1 MSEKDLEKSTN
12 TNGGDGDDE
21 NIINWVAL
29 VVSLVALLGTVAQV
43 LQQYI
48 ASAAGYSNCGESVMG
63 RWHES
68 KKRKFRRTEL
78 RFEVQFETPVIF
90 VCEPANDKGP
100 IKGQSI
106 YFVKGTDKSL
116 EETRALLPKEE
127 EAQTQALQDKRVHT
141 ADNERASW
149 VILLS
154 QLQSMERESQEWQV
168 NNLSSGPPHTL
179 SLVGFESHTLAVAL
193 QAKKRSW
200 DTMPAGIKKPYATT
214 AMCHL
219 LEIAA
224 MMGIY
229 WKEFDRSRD
238 RYRAEGNGYM
248 LVGSNVPDLG
258 VTFTLQICGKSRF
271 QENRVI
277 PVDEVKELCC
287 GFVST
292 LFQEKNKDKRRIE
305 SPLEDAKDL
314 SILQLGSTG
323 EIAET
328 MVLIECNTDTANYFR
343 DDEAKH
349 GHLFPVPFELLG
361 MLGKTLHIRNTAFR
375 MLPNPTPYHWDKNFF
390 NLRRL
395 VKEYYKKITD
405 SESALLMVPQI
416 QHLENDTNKLLD
428 QFLNEGKLIEGKR
441 TKTPESSMKLLN
453 TLHDVLDNC
462 DEYLRKSDRDLVR
475 VVVREHFQEVL
486 KLIND
491 KSGADDTSDSK
502 STRTTEIKKATDIR
516 KVTDIKKAQ
525 HFDELTAASPELR
538 QQLFM
543 DLYFSKVLDQ
553 VRTRAVASYKRRKE
567 THYAPSV
574 RAPSVHSRD
583 PSIDSNN
590 NLGEAKELE
599 SETKTVSLP
608 ATPSAAS
615 QAPSSSPLALPI
627 SPSPPLP
634 QLRKHE
640 ASQSVPDVHVH
651 RPELALPP
659 HHSRQQLG
667 VDDVTSKLDSEAT
680 AIWCTLVLRMLCWLL
695 LHDFNKKDVQ
705 IPKSELLGSR
715 LPVYIT

>member
-1 MSEKDLEKSTN
+1 MSA
-12 TNGGDGDDE
+12 GGGGNNDNDGV
-21 NIINWVAL
+21 INWVAL
-29 VVSLVALLGTVAQV
+29 VISLVALIGTLAQV

-63 RWHES
+63 KWHES
-68 KKRKFRRTEL
+68 KKRKFRPTEL

-90 VCEPANDKGP
+90 VCEPKNDKGP
-100 IKGQSI
+100 IKGKPI
-106 YFVKGTDKSL
+106 YFVKGTDESL
-116 EETRALLPKEE
+116 KETRALLPKEE
-127 EAQTQALQDKRVHT
+127 EAQTQALREKRVHT

-154 QLQSMERESQEWQV
+154 QLQSMEKESQDWQYHHS
-168 NNLSSGPPHTL
+168 NNGPPHNL
-179 SLVGFESHTLAVAL
+179 PLAGFESHTLAVAL

-292 LFQEKNKDKRRIE
+292 LFQEENKDKRRIE
-305 SPLEDAKDL
+305 VPIEDAKDL
-314 SILQLGSTG
+314 SILQLGSTR

-343 DDEAKH
+343 SDDAKH

-405 SESALLMVPQI
+405 SDSELPPVFQI
-416 QHLENDTNKLLD
+416 QQLEEDSGHLVRTLAED
-428 QFLNEGKLIEGKR
+428 KR
-441 TKTPESSMKLLN
+441 TKTPGYSMKLLD
-453 TLHDVLDNC
+453 TLHDVLDRC
-462 DEYLRKSDRDLVR
+462 DEYLRKSNRDLVR

-491 KSGADDTSDSK
+491 KSGADDAVDNK
-502 STRTTEIKKATDIR
+502 STRTTDTKKAE
-516 KVTDIKKAQ
+516 

-538 QQLFM
+538 QELFM
-543 DLYFSKVLDQ
+543 DLYFFKVLHQ
-553 VRTRAVASYKRRKE
+553 VRTRAVASYERRQD

-574 RAPSVHSRD
+574 RAPSVHSRE
-583 PSIDSNN
+583 PSID
-590 NLGEAKELE
+590 NLTEAKYSDPEA
-599 SETKTVSLP
+599 KAVSLP
-608 ATPSAAS
+608 PTPSAV
-615 QAPSSSPLALPI
+615 PSRPI
-627 SPSPPLP
+627 SPGPPPPHLK
-634 QLRKHE
+634 KHE
-640 ASQSVPDVHVH
+640 SSQSVPVLHIH
-651 RPELALPP
+651 PPERVL
-659 HHSRQQLG
+659 HQHQLLG
-667 VDDVTSKLDSEAT
+667 MDLTSSLDSEAT

-715 LPVYIT
+715 LPVYIA